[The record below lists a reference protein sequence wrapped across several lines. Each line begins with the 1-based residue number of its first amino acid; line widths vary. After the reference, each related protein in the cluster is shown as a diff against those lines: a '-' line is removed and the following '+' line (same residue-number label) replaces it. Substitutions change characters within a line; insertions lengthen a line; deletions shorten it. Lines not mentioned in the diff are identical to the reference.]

1 MSNYKA
7 SQYVPS
13 FLKSAYQGQKS
24 ISLTFS
30 DVSGSN
36 FENQDSFAYNP
47 EGTALKSTQ
56 QLNVDWSK
64 FENHTFFMSAEAK
77 VNLSFEQIINGFPF
91 DGTKKEV
98 EDFFTGLTGFDKWVF
113 DRFPKFHG
121 QLHFL
126 YLHGAAL
133 SVLHC

>member
-13 FLKSAYQGQKS
+13 FLKSAHQGQKS

-36 FENQDSFAYNP
+36 FQNQDSFAYNP

-77 VNLSFEQIINGFPF
+77 VNLSFEQIIN
-91 DGTKKEV
+91 
-98 EDFFTGLTGFDKWVF
+98 DFLSFGLITENFADASGLNEGNNDPGMSFV
-113 DRFPKFHG
+113 
-121 QLHFL
+121 
-126 YLHGAAL
+126 
-133 SVLHC
+133 VI